1 MVAVRAA
8 VALRANTRN
17 PSAYCVESPA
27 LPDAVNSGTSSLILM
42 IGYNPI
48 VRIKIL
54 DYSITSP
61 PHKTP
66 PSVRGGPAAMARGP
80 YTRPALSAH
89 TTHHTFPQAYTT
101 RYPASPNHAH
111 YS

>member
-1 MVAVRAA
+1 MIPRETAASRKNQVQLYVSTQLIIYLKVYHQKAVRVA

-27 LPDAVNSGTSSLILM
+27 LPDAVESDASTLILM

-54 DYSITSP
+54 D
-61 PHKTP
+61 
-66 PSVRGGPAAMARGP
+66 
-80 YTRPALSAH
+80 
-89 TTHHTFPQAYTT
+89 
-101 RYPASPNHAH
+101 
-111 YS
+111 